1 MKILPPPPQKSSSAI
16 PNNPCQVETILT
28 TLEELLIPHHVQSSW
43 QIQSNAKLYGGSF
56 TRIFKARTII
66 SFVLFI
72 YLFFFCVIRTCKY
85 TKRTTLEVVV
95 IFPSC
100 FCFLRLPDPIHP
112 IPSTGIRAAF
122 SFKWEARQRSQPTS
136 KHLLNLLSPPPTIKS
151 FTQRSSDPVDAK
163 ESPKI
168 PKNLGVFPSQNLR
181 DPLRIEFLIGINR
194 TEIQLIGTIPT

>member
-1 MKILPPPPQKSSSAI
+1 M
-16 PNNPCQVETILT
+16 
-28 TLEELLIPHHVQSSW
+28 
-43 QIQSNAKLYGGSF
+43 SNHLGK
-56 TRIFKARTII
+56 FKAMLNCTEDPSRGYSKLERLFHS
-66 SFVLFI
+66 SFLFI
-72 YLFFFCVIRTCKY
+72 YFFCVIRTCKY

-194 TEIQLIGTIPT
+194 TEIQLIGTIPTWSRDMQPNKGGGGRVESQWILLLPPSPY